1 MTAFKSPRLWLFVWA
16 GLGAALVLYV
26 MIAASVKP
34 GTGDAAA
41 PLHDVSLL
49 KGEMAKFAFAVP
61 AREAPV
67 IAFEHD
73 GREVT
78 LADFRGRTILV
89 NFWAT
94 WCAPCVKELPSLDA
108 LQADFGERGFEVV
121 AIATGPQ
128 GKETPAAFLERL
140 GVTNLK
146 RYADPRLRL
155 AASIG
160 GGSVLPVTILYD
172 AKGREIGRLV
182 GEADWASPEARRL
195 IERAIAES

>member
-1 MTAFKSPRLWLFVWA
+1 MAALTSPRFWLLVWA

-34 GTGDAAA
+34 EAPEAGA
-41 PLHDVSLL
+41 PLHDAALL
-49 KGEMAKFAFAVP
+49 KGEMAKFDYAVP
-61 AREAPV
+61 PRGAPL

-108 LQADFGERGFEVV
+108 LQAEFGDKNFEVV
-121 AIATGPQ
+121 AVAAGPQ
-128 GKETPAAFLERL
+128 GKEAPAAFLARL
-140 GVTNLK
+140 GVANL
-146 RYADPRLRL
+146 RLYADPRLRL
-155 AASIG
+155 AATIG
-160 GGSVLPVTILYD
+160 GGSVLPVSVLYD
-172 AKGREIGRLV
+172 ARGREIGRLI
-182 GEADWASPEARRL
+182 GEADWSSPEARRL
-195 IERAIAES
+195 IERAIEGS